1 MAFCTMSRQKKTPAF
16 LNQINYFWWRFFLKI
31 AQWNLVNNKQ
41 DEFFVCL
48 FWGVLFCIFLSCWGA
63 VFDRKTKRAE
73 DKSPAEKGT
82 FPLLSDLDQF
92 RRCADK
98 ENIQFMPQVQY
109 RWIKIIIIII

>member
-1 MAFCTMSRQKKTPAF
+1 MNF
-16 LNQINYFWWRFFLKI
+16 L
-31 AQWNLVNNKQ
+31 
-41 DEFFVCL
+41 FVCL

-109 RWIKIIIIII
+109 R